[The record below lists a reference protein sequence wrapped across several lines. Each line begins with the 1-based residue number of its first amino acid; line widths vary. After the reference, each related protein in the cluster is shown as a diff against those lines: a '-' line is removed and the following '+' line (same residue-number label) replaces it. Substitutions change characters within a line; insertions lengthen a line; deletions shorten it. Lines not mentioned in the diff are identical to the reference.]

1 MFNSIANDSLLNT
14 LTFETEPIENSPN
27 HKLINKVTK
36 SLENLGIPRGCP
48 FRIGANHSV
57 VARIDQNTR
66 EISIYVWDGAEHR
79 PLTIEEIKVLETALE
94 TVEEKYKQMK
104 KAQAEMQETMEQV
117 GIEFST
123 YMNKKGDF
131 CNV

>member
-1 MFNSIANDSLLNT
+1 MINSIANDSLLDT
-14 LTFETEPIENSPN
+14 LTFKTEPIENTPN
-27 HKLINKVTK
+27 QKLINKVTK

-57 VARIDQNTR
+57 AARIDQNTR
-66 EISIYVWDGAEHR
+66 EISIYVWDGAERR

-131 CNV
+131 YNV

>member
-1 MFNSIANDSLLNT
+1 MINSIANDSLLDT

-104 KAQAEMQETMEQV
+104 KAQAEMEEAFNKA
-117 GIEFST
+117 GIEFSA
-123 YMNKKGDF
+123 YMNKKEDF
-131 CNV
+131 CHV